1 MIKLSNK
8 ARIKNAQEA
17 LKRADELAR
26 TTRSKFD
33 NMTKTQILAELRKT
47 RERLWNENNE
57 VWLRPS

>member
-47 RERLWNENNE
+47 RERLWNERLKK
-57 VWLRPS
+57 VSR